1 MLKEAFNE
9 LKIRK
14 DKSRIE
20 KELKFTHRLKKSAEY
35 AEYVRTGMI
44 ARLLG
49 KDKGDIIHWYETVKV
64 KVNKNGKQKIV
75 KGYSIIPDNL
85 NIEYYK
91 KVLTMKLRDTLDI
104 TGICLSEYVSTRLN
118 DTFLHMRKH

>member
-9 LKIRK
+9 LKEICN

-20 KELKFTHRLKKSAEY
+20 KELKFTHRLKKSAAEY

-64 KVNKNGKQKIV
+64 KINKNGKQNIV
-75 KGYSIIPDNL
+75 KGYSITADNL

-91 KVLTMKLRDTLDI
+91 KILTTKLRDTLDI
-104 TGICLSEYVSTRLN
+104 TGICLRICIN
-118 DTFLHMRKH
+118 QNK